1 VLPGPKPRMSTA
13 RPSALVVTIA
23 VALVAGCG
31 PKRVA
36 QPTRPTPVTLI
47 VLLPDPESGTTGR
60 ARVSDEFGSADLAA
74 PRAATRVTADGPPGR
89 VSTMS
94 DADVKRLF
102 GEALA
107 ALPPAPRHFTLHF
120 RFESDALTEESTAL
134 VPEILRTVKGLSVPE
149 VIVVGHTDTMGD
161 PKANL
166 ALGRKRAISVSHIL
180 VKAGLA
186 PSTIEV
192 TSHGEG
198 DLLVKTPDN
207 TSEPRNRRVE
217 ITVR

>member
-1 VLPGPKPRMSTA
+1 MSTA
-13 RPSALVVTIA
+13 RPPALLVTIA
-23 VALVAGCG
+23 VVLAAGCS

-36 QPTRPTPVTLI
+36 QPTRPTPPTLI

-60 ARVSDEFGSADLAA
+60 ARVSNEFGSADLAA
-74 PRAATRVTADGPPGR
+74 PRVATRVTADGPPGP

-94 DADVKRLF
+94 EADVKRLF
-102 GEALA
+102 GDALA
-107 ALPPAPRHFTLHF
+107 ALPPAPRYFTLHF

-134 VPEILRTVKGLSVPE
+134 VPEILSTVKGLSVPE
-149 VIVVGHTDTMGD
+149 VVVVGHTDTMGD
-161 PKANL
+161 PRANL
-166 ALGRKRAISVSHIL
+166 ALGLKRAISVRDIL

-186 PSTIEV
+186 SSTIEV
-192 TSHGEG
+192 TSHGEA

-207 TSEPRNRRVE
+207 TPEPRNRRVE